1 MTDTDGNACMTA
13 STTPSAQPSNAG
25 EPAADLALAGLK
37 VVSMAEQYPGPFC
50 TMILTDMGA
59 DVIQVERP
67 GGGDPSRFLKSFY
80 ESLNRGKR
88 SIALDIRDREER
100 ERLLELIASADVFLE
115 GFRPGKLAAYGLGHD
130 DLARLNPRL
139 IYCSISGYG
148 QTGPY
153 RDRPAHDLTIQ
164 GVAGALHERVVG
176 DVSGL
181 PPATLL
187 GDGAAALFAVIG
199 VLSALAA
206 RNRTGRG
213 TFVDVSMADSVL
225 AMQTPFIASAGE
237 DGPAPPQAEPAYD
250 VFRCADGRFLSLSIA
265 HEDAYWSRL
274 CDDLG
279 LRDIARLS
287 RPERVSRRRELQRRI
302 AGEIAR
308 FPFAHWSSRFE
319 ASGQMWGPVH
329 ALKDLGDDPQI
340 AARGLIETLERAD
353 GTTQPAVRQPIRF
366 SAYANAPL
374 RRAPELDEHA
384 GARFE

>member
-1 MTDTDGNACMTA
+1 MTDTDGSARMTA
-13 STTPSAQPSNAG
+13 SPTN
-25 EPAADLALAGLK
+25 EPAADFALAGLK

-67 GGGDPSRFLKSFY
+67 GGGDPSRFLKPFY

-88 SIALDIRDREER
+88 SVALDIRDPQER
-100 ERLLELIASADVFLE
+100 ERLRELIASADVFLE
-115 GFRPGKLAAYGLGHD
+115 GFRPGKLAAHGLGYD

-139 IYCSISGYG
+139 VYCSISGYG

-164 GVAGALHERVVG
+164 GVAGALHERIAG
-176 DVSGL
+176 DVTGL

-199 VLSALAA
+199 VLSALTA

-213 TFVDVSMADSVL
+213 TFIDVAMTDAVL
-225 AMQTPFIASAGE
+225 AMQTPFIASAAE

-274 CDDLG
+274 CGDLG
-279 LRDIARLS
+279 LPDVAGLS
-287 RPERVSRRRELQRRI
+287 RPERVSARQELQRRI

-308 FPFAHWSSRFE
+308 FPFSHWASRFE
-319 ASGQMWGPVH
+319 ASGQMWGPAH
-329 ALKDLGDDPQI
+329 ALKDVGGDPQI
-340 AARGLIETLERAD
+340 AARGLIETLERTD
-353 GTTQPAVRQPIRF
+353 GTAQPVVRQPIRF

-374 RRAPELDEHA
+374 RRAPDLGEHA
-384 GARFE
+384 DARFE

>member
-1 MTDTDGNACMTA
+1 MTG
-13 STTPSAQPSNAG
+13 STTPSDLPHGADD
-25 EPAADLALAGLK
+25 PAADFALAGLRI
-37 VVSMAEQYPGPFC
+37 VSMAEQYPGPFC

-67 GGGDPSRFLKSFY
+67 GAGDPSRFLKSFY

-88 SIALDIRDREER
+88 SVALDIRDAEDRK
-100 ERLLELIASADVFLE
+100 RLLDLIASADVFLE
-115 GFRPGKLAAYGLGHD
+115 GFRPGKLAAYGLGYD

-153 RDRPAHDLTIQ
+153 RNRPAHDLTIQ
-164 GVAGALHERVVG
+164 GVAGALTERLKG

-199 VLSALAA
+199 VLSALTA
-206 RNRTGRG
+206 RNRSGRG
-213 TFVDVSMADSVL
+213 TFIDVSMTDSVL
-225 AMQTPFIASAGE
+225 AMQTPFLASVGE
-237 DGPAPPQAEPAYD
+237 DGPPPPQAEPAYD
-250 VFRCADGRFLSLSIA
+250 VFRCADGSFLSLSIA
-265 HEDAYWSRL
+265 HEDAYWARL

-279 LRDIARLS
+279 LHDLAGLL
-287 RPERVSRRRELQRRI
+287 RPERVARRQELQSRI
-302 AGEIAR
+302 AGEISK
-308 FPFAHWSSRFE
+308 FPLAHWSSLFD
-319 ASGQMWGPVH
+319 ASDQMWGPAHTLADV
-329 ALKDLGDDPQI
+329 GNDPHI
-340 AARGLIETLERAD
+340 AARGLIETLRRTD
-353 GTTQPAVRQPIRF
+353 GTTQPVVRQPIRF

-384 GARFE
+384 GASFD

>member
-25 EPAADLALAGLK
+25 EPAADLALAGLR